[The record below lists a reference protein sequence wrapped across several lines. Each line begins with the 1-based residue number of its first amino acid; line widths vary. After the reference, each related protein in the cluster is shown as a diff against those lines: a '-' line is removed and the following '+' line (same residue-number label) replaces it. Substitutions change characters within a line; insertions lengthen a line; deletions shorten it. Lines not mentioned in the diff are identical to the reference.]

1 KATAHCDDRLHH
13 GRVRRVRTVQHG
25 MRTIGKPC
33 RVSAVASLA
42 PLIKRVAANPVASAQ
57 FRNAPVAGIVIRQH
71 PNTLFHPTGLLAR
84 HPKPFSR
91 ANLTCRPPTRSKLSG
106 IYSVCTD
113 GPPHPNPHMR

>member
-1 KATAHCDDRLHH
+1 GARRGKGRADEDARLHH

-71 PNTLFHPTGLLAR
+71 PNTLFHPTGLLER
-84 HPKPFSR
+84 HWKYSLRATLTFRPSSR
-91 ANLTCRPPTRSKLSG
+91 SIL
-106 IYSVCTD
+106 
-113 GPPHPNPHMR
+113 